1 MVIHRTGIV
10 LIKQNKKGE
19 NMKRKFI
26 TTIGEIQ
33 QGEYG
38 LFGRIN
44 GHPVSLKE
52 ITDKDGKQ
60 KWLVNQTLN
69 VYEIEDKNQ
78 NLDQNFQ
85 G

>member
-1 MVIHRTGIV
+1 
-10 LIKQNKKGE
+10 
-19 NMKRKFI
+19 MKRKFI

-38 LFGRIN
+38 LFGKIN
-44 GHPVSLKE
+44 GQNVSLKE

-69 VYEIEDKNQ
+69 VYEIEEKPQ
-78 NLDQNFQ
+78 TDQPRF
-85 G
+85 